1 MCIHSWVFRKRTWKD
16 MPPTSKWLGTLGI
29 WRSSFLVNVLP
40 DGTGKIQKELRGGTP
55 KSCASYFGP
64 VLYPLLNTSGIIISL
79 LLSFI
84 IIPHPSS
91 QRWVLLLAPDIL
103 VCARPQQ
110 HVQEWAVASHL
121 FSERC
126 RPGSFIHIF
135 PIDFHNVISMTDAFV
150 RSLFYIA
157 VSNNSPNP
165 Y

>member
-1 MCIHSWVFRKRTWKD
+1 M
-16 MPPTSKWLGTLGI
+16 
-29 WRSSFLVNVLP
+29 NVLP
-40 DGTGKIQKELRGGTP
+40 YGTGKIQKELRGGMP
-55 KSCASYFGP
+55 KSCASYFGQ
-64 VLYPLLNTSGIIISL
+64 VLYLLLNTSGIIISL

-91 QRWVLLLAPDIL
+91 QRLVLLLAPDIP

-110 HVQEWAVASHL
+110 HVQERASHL

-126 RPGSFIHIF
+126 HPGSFIHIF

-150 RSLFYIA
+150 RSLFYIV
-157 VSNNSPNP
+157 VSNNSPNH